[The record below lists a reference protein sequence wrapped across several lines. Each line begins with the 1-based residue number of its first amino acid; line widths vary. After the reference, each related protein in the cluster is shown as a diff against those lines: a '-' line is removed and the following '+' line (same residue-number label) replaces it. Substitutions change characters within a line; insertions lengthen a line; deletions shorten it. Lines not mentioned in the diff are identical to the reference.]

1 MNPLVG
7 KGIMRADRLS
17 NGLQYE
23 RLQARRAHLLYG
35 SRESVLDLPPQGE
48 LLCLS
53 ASCPAFCMCHIYC
66 MECKL

>member
-7 KGIMRADRLS
+7 KGVMRADRLS

-35 SRESVLDLPPQGE
+35 TRESVLDLPPMGE
-48 LLCLS
+48 FL
-53 ASCPAFCMCHIYC
+53 
-66 MECKL
+66 

>member
-23 RLQARRAHLLYG
+23 RLRARRAHLLYG

-48 LLCLS
+48 
-53 ASCPAFCMCHIYC
+53 
-66 MECKL
+66 

>member
-7 KGIMRADRLS
+7 KGVMRADRLS

-35 SRESVLDLPPQGE
+35 TRESVLDLPPMGE
-48 LLCLS
+48 FFVTLLCPALS
-53 ASCPAFCMCHIYC
+53 CVDRYVLHTRN
-66 MECKL
+66 